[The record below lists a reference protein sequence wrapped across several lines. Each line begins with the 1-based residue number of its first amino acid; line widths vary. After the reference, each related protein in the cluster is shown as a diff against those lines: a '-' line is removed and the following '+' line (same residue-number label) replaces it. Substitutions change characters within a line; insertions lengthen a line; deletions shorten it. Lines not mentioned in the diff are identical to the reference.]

1 MNRAPTWVRPAANGR
16 ADHPWLAA
24 VEQGCSTLP
33 RDRGQHVVLSL
44 PRDSYVV
51 TRSRPYLDTEGSTR
65 CCPYLASQQFPHA
78 SSSPC

>member
-51 TRSRPYLDTEGSTR
+51 TR
-65 CCPYLASQQFPHA
+65 CCPYLARRSRVGELLAWGHA
-78 SSSPC
+78 AKQIHTMS